1 MDMSSVTCTKPGSRQ
16 VDAGE
21 QMYVVEKYALMGR
34 QSSVEDERRCRR
46 LLVLPSL
53 SLHESRTCLVCA
65 AVRPV

>member
-1 MDMSSVTCTKPGSRQ
+1 
-16 VDAGE
+16 
-21 QMYVVEKYALMGR
+21 MYVVEKYALMER